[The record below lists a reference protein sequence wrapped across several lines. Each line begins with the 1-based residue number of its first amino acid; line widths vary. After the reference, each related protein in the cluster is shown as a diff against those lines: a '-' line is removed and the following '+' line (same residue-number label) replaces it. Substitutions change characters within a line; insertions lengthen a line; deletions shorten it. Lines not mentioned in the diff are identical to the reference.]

1 MYNYEHYSYDKPP
14 YKRAMEERRRLIL
27 GSLMAISLIG
37 VAADGL
43 SGGSISRTLRSD
55 ALLSDSF
62 NTLWG
67 ILLGAIL
74 VLLVLEL
81 ANYLPVRPAPGDKAP
96 DLQRFTSSRAF
107 RRAYAIRIWEDYR
120 SSDVKNILST
130 GAYTLDQKDVFV
142 ALRLSPEA
150 PGMID
155 RSMIAVDDTDA
166 DQPRTTIWS
175 FLAIP
180 QGPWAWLAKRSR
192 HRAFAIIG
200 GPGSG
205 KTTLLKDIALSFA
218 EQLLGTRS
226 LPYRYHTPIV
236 LFLREHYEQII
247 STPDLTLA
255 QLVQQFV
262 RARWQIQAPSG
273 WFESSLR
280 SGRCIVLLDG
290 LDEVV
295 EQHKRRLVA
304 EWIEHQ
310 MSLYYA
316 NYFIVTSRPLGY
328 RSCPLSKVQPL
339 AVLPFDASQIETF
352 VQLWY
357 QATESKSAQRTDDGV
372 RRIAREGAAD
382 LLKRLSQNPAL
393 SALAV
398 NPLLLTMI
406 TTVHRYRGKLPGRR
420 AELYKEIC
428 EVSLGRRRHQHD
440 WDLVPFQKQ
449 RVIETLAYRM
459 MADSQRAVSFEQARS
474 IIAFPLEEVNPHAE
488 TGLFLKMIE
497 ETSGLIIEAEAG
509 TYKFAHLTF
518 QEYLAATYAQR
529 HRLEHELIQRVSE
542 DGWHETILLYVA
554 QEDASA
560 ILTAAITRSADSLSA
575 LSLAIK
581 CLSEAAAINP
591 ELRRGVTTLL
601 QRGVNDPDETRRKHV
616 AEALLMVN
624 LQQMAL
630 LSERSDRSIGTALV
644 NQTAYRLFL
653 EEQAE
658 QGFDYT
664 PDHWRDVNFDI
675 ARAREEILGVRPQD
689 AVAFCAWLTERDV
702 EGWRYD
708 LPTREEA
715 PHWSN
720 HRSRY
725 WVKSPIA
732 NGGVAFECAGPLIA
746 PEEQLRAFV
755 LESFERDLHHL
766 QSFALIVLY
775 ETLSS
780 EVRELGRTQGR
791 ELNLEQDR
799 RAATTLAE
807 LVRSGQQLA
816 EIGMLSQERTVGA
829 SSAELVDVFAFA
841 ADRLGAYQEQ
851 IAEALRAA
859 HESALARR
867 RNEID
872 RARIEAERCDR
883 VYRAALSSIS
893 PLSDVLQRSRS
904 QISQIAMRLPRY
916 FDEHWATGK
925 ELRKLAAMI
934 ADANV
939 LIQVICQAGK
949 LMQHSLVPLL
959 REHIFVLDPA
969 RFEELARQGAFP
981 LDYTYA
987 LACAQIFER
996 KRAQRSAIIE
1006 AVPERAYLR
1015 LWTLLCGMLSL
1026 QRASLAAR
1034 NDLGRTRVEKLSQV
1048 PIGLYLDLVLLE
1060 GRIAGRLPAVEGVRL
1075 IREPKSGG
1083 RRSGPS

>member
-1 MYNYEHYSYDKPP
+1 
-14 YKRAMEERRRLIL
+14 MEERRRLIL
-27 GSLMAISLIG
+27 GSLMAISLLG
-37 VAADGL
+37 VIADGL
-43 SGGSISRTLRSD
+43 TGGVISRTLRGD
-55 ALLSDSF
+55 PLLSDSF

-67 ILLGAIL
+67 VLLGAIL

-81 ANYLPVRPAPGDKAP
+81 AHYLPARPALGDKAP
-96 DLQRFTSSRAF
+96 DLQQFTSSRAF

-142 ALRLSPEA
+142 ALRLNPEA

-155 RSMIAVDDTDA
+155 RSIIAADDA
-166 DQPRTTIWS
+166 GANHPQTTIWS

-218 EQLLGTRS
+218 EQLLGTKPLS
-226 LPYRYHTPIV
+226 YRYHTPIL
-236 LFLREHYEQII
+236 LFLREHYDQII
-247 STPDLTLA
+247 TTPDLTLA

-262 RARWQIQAPSG
+262 RARWQIQAPPG
-273 WFESSLR
+273 WFEGCLR
-280 SGRCIVLLDG
+280 GGRCMVLLDG

-295 EQHKRRLVA
+295 EQHKRHLVA
-304 EWIEHQ
+304 EWIERQ

-316 NYFIVTSRPLGY
+316 NYFIITSRPLGY
-328 RSCPLSKVQPL
+328 LSRPLSKVQPL
-339 AVLPFDASQIETF
+339 EVLPFDAHQIETF

-357 QATESKSAQRTDDGV
+357 QATESKSAQRTDAGV

-382 LLKRLSQNPAL
+382 LLKRLSQNQAL

-459 MADSQRAVSFEQARS
+459 MADSQRSVSFDQARA
-474 IIAFPLEEVNPHAE
+474 IIARPLEEVNPHAE

-497 ETSGLIIEAEAG
+497 ETSGLIVEAEAG

-529 HRLEHELIQRVSE
+529 HRLEPDLIQRVTE

-601 QRGVNDPDETRRKHV
+601 QRGVNDRDEARRKHV

-664 PDHWRDVNFDI
+664 PDHWREVNFDV

-720 HRSRY
+720 HRLRY
-725 WVKSPIA
+725 WVKGAAAGATI
-732 NGGVAFECAGPLIA
+732 FECAGPPII
-746 PEEQLRAFV
+746 PDDQLRAAV
-755 LESFERDLHHL
+755 LESFERDLSHL
-766 QSFALIVLY
+766 QSFALILIY
-775 ETLSS
+775 ESLSA
-780 EVRELGRTQGR
+780 EVRELSRTQGR

-799 RAATTLAE
+799 RLAMALAE

-816 EIGMLSQERTVGA
+816 EVGMLSRERAVGA

-859 HESALARR
+859 HESTLARR

-872 RARIEAERCDR
+872 RARIEADRCDLAR
-883 VYRAALSSIS
+883 SAALSSLS
-893 PLSDVLQRSRS
+893 RLSDVLQRSRG
-904 QISQIAMRLPRY
+904 QVPQIAASLPRY
-916 FDEHWATGK
+916 FDGHWATGS
-925 ELRKLAAMI
+925 ELRKLAGPI
-934 ADANV
+934 ADASALV
-939 LIQVICQAGK
+939 QVICQAGG
-949 LMQHSLVPLL
+949 LMQHGVLLQL

-969 RFEELARQGAFP
+969 RFEDLTRQGAFP
-981 LDYTYA
+981 LDHAYA
-987 LACAQIFER
+987 LACAQLFER
-996 KRAQRSAIIE
+996 RRSRRSAIVE
-1006 AVPERAYLR
+1006 SVAERAYLR
-1015 LWTLLCGMLSL
+1015 LWAMLCGMLSL
-1026 QRASLAAR
+1026 QRAGLAAR
-1034 NDLGRTRVEKLSQV
+1034 NDPARARAENQAQRA
-1048 PIGLYLDLVLLE
+1048 IGLYLDLTLLE
-1060 GRIAGRLPAVEGVRL
+1060 GRIAGRMPAVEGIRL